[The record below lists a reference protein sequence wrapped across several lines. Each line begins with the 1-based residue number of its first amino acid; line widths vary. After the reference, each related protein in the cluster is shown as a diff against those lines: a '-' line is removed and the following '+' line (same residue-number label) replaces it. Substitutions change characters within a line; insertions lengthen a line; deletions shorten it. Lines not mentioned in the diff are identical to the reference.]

1 MKGKMRMTKF
11 EFIDVEA
18 VWDEHLHEAY
28 REIDPRGAAKQKRN
42 DTHRHRIPCKRVI
55 AAAAFSIEV
64 DEGGAISIAGL
75 KSWTKHEH
83 GDERE
88 VVTNLFAHLRERP
101 DARVV
106 TYSGLAAEV
115 PLLTL
120 AAMEYELALPDQLRT
135 GLPVFNRP
143 GTWRPHIDLALELKG
158 QGRDWA
164 HLSELGL
171 RLGLPSAL
179 FTGKPDIEQPVSGE
193 QWQALRQRVTMDCVI
208 TAVVALAFWRAN
220 GRVVIDQIA
229 MIHNIADWSLR
240 NGIAAD
246 APSGSLIQ
254 LREQMFE
261 MLTAEQDKAA

>member
-1 MKGKMRMTKF
+1 MTKF
-11 EFIDVEA
+11 EFIDIEA

-64 DEGGAISIAGL
+64 DEGGSISIGGL
-75 KSWTKHEH
+75 KSWTNHEH

-88 VVTNLFAHLRERP
+88 VVANLFAHLREKP

-106 TYSGLAAEV
+106 TYAGLAAEV

-120 AAMEYELALPDQLRT
+120 AAMEYQLALPNQLCT
-135 GLPVFNRP
+135 GVPVFVRP
-143 GTWRPHIDLALELKG
+143 STWRSHIDLALELKG

-179 FTGKPDIEQPVSGE
+179 FTGKPDIEQPISAE
-193 QWQALRQRVTMDCVI
+193 QWQALRQRVSMDCVL
-208 TAVVALAFWRAN
+208 TAIIALAFWRAN
-220 GRVVIDQIA
+220 GRIRLDQIA
-229 MIHNIADWSLR
+229 MLHNVADWCLR
-240 NGIAAD
+240 NAPLAVEQVGPLVALRAQTVERMEMDLDEAA
-246 APSGSLIQ
+246 
-254 LREQMFE
+254 
-261 MLTAEQDKAA
+261 

>member
-1 MKGKMRMTKF
+1 MKMTKF
-11 EFIDVEA
+11 TFIDVEA
-18 VWDEHLHEAY
+18 LWDEHLHEAY

-75 KSWTKHEH
+75 KSWTQHEH
-83 GDERE
+83 GDEQE
-88 VVTNLFAHLRERP
+88 VVANLFAHIREKP
-101 DARVV
+101 EARVV

-120 AAMEYELALPDQLRT
+120 AAMEYGLVMPQQLCT
-135 GLPVFNRP
+135 GMPVFARP
-143 GTWRPHIDLALELKG
+143 GTWRPHIDLALEIKG

-164 HLSELGL
+164 HLSELCL

-179 FTGKPDIEQPVSGE
+179 FMGKPDIEQPVSSE
-193 QWQALRQRVTMDCVI
+193 QWQALRQRVSMDCVL

-220 GRVVIDQIA
+220 GRIRLDQVA
-229 MIHNIADWSLR
+229 MLHNVAEWSLR
-240 NGIAAD
+240 NIDLADVHIEPLVALRAQTIERMAMERDEAA
-246 APSGSLIQ
+246 
-254 LREQMFE
+254 
-261 MLTAEQDKAA
+261 